1 MSTVNS
7 SVAQQTEVT
16 QMQGNA
22 TVERP
27 WIAGAV
33 LIGVGLIF
41 FVAQWFSADG
51 PFVLGALSFV
61 FLALFAATRKI
72 GFVVPGAILGGL
84 AIGTG
89 LEQAGYS
96 MNGSAVVLG
105 LSAGFIAIFVANV
118 AARVPASWWPLIPGG
133 ILGVVGTSNA
143 VGGTEAERFIALAWP
158 VVLIAVGVFVL
169 FDRTRGVQART

>member
-1 MSTVNS
+1 MSSVNS
-7 SVAQQTEVT
+7 SLAGQTEAT
-16 QMQGNA
+16 QMQCDA
-22 TVERP
+22 RVERP
-27 WIAGAV
+27 WIAGAI

-41 FVAQWFSADG
+41 LAAQWFSVEG
-51 PFVLGALSFV
+51 PFVLGALAFV

-72 GFVVPGAILGGL
+72 GFIVPGAILGGL

-118 AARVPASWWPLIPGG
+118 AARVPAYWWPLIPGG

-143 VGGTEAERFIALAWP
+143 VGGTEAERIIAFAWP
-158 VVLIAVGVFVL
+158 VVLIAVGVFILV
-169 FDRTRGVQART
+169 DRARGVQART